1 LENNCVF
8 RYFFDRISEQNL
20 YKNTIMS
27 PVTLSDS
34 AFSPLYRIGA
44 VSNLCGVPVATLRV
58 WERRYGVVEP
68 PKTEGGQRLYSESD
82 VLKLTLLKNLTQ
94 QGHAISS
101 IGNLAVSQL
110 QAMLNEHRAARSMQV
125 DAPTIPA
132 SISVAV
138 VGYSLA
144 SRIETEKFT
153 QVFGQQSTLKI
164 NHVFSDI
171 KHALASP
178 STEAPDVLLVQM
190 GSVQVSFK
198 EDLHKLRQHL
208 GVRRCVLIYHF
219 ATVAVLQFLHSSGV
233 IARREPVSDVDLS
246 EIIQSIVYVDN
257 SWTLPVTG
265 GGSTIPP
272 RKYSDKV
279 LRRMADISTNVL
291 CECPHHVADLIS
303 MLNSFETYSQD
314 CLSNSSEDARL
325 HSYLTA
331 VSGTARAMFEQ
342 ALERIALQEKI
353 DLSENM
359 AGANLRSV

>member
-1 LENNCVF
+1 MET
-8 RYFFDRISEQNL
+8 S
-20 YKNTIMS
+20 TA
-27 PVTLSDS
+27 SDP

-58 WERRYGVVEP
+58 WERRYAVVEP
-68 PKTEGGQRLYSESD
+68 PKTEGGQRLYSERD

-101 IGNLAVSQL
+101 VGNLPVKQL
-110 QAMLNEHRAARSMQV
+110 QAMLNEHRAARSMKA
-125 DAPTIPA
+125 DAPTMPA

-144 SRIETEKFT
+144 SRIETQKFG
-153 QVFGQQSTLKI
+153 QVFGEQTTLKI

-171 KHALASP
+171 KQALNSP
-178 STEAPDVLLVQM
+178 GAEVPDVLLVQL
-190 GSVQVSFK
+190 GSVQVSFQQ
-198 EDLHKLRQHL
+198 DLQKLRQHL

-233 IARREPVSDVDLS
+233 IARREPVTDTDLS
-246 EIIQSIVYVDN
+246 EIIQSIVSIDN
-257 SWTLPVTG
+257 SWTFPT
-265 GGSTIPP
+265 SNSATIPP

-279 LRRMADISTNVL
+279 LRRMADISTNIL
-291 CECPHHVADLIS
+291 CECPHHVADLIG

-314 CLSNSSEDARL
+314 CLSNSAEDAKL

-342 ALERIALQEKI
+342 ALEKIAAHEKI
-353 DLSENM
+353 DLSENLTGLKTD
-359 AGANLRSV
+359 AKFKGA